1 MRLTTQTDFGLKR
14 RATIAEVAGLYG
26 VSINHI
32 AKVVNLLARHHL
44 VRSIRGVGGGI
55 ELAKPADRISVGEV
69 IRIFE
74 GNMHLLECVGTEN
87 VCSIESFCKL
97 KSTLA
102 EAERIQLEY
111 LNTVTLA
118 DVAPTS
124 KQFARSTPN
133 LP

>member
-1 MRLTTQTDFGLKR
+1 M
-14 RATIAEVAGLYG
+14 
-26 VSINHI
+26 SINHI